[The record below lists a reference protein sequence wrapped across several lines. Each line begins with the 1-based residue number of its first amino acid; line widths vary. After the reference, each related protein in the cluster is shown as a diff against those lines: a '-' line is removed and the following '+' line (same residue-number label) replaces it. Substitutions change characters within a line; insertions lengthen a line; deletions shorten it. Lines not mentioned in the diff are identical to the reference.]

1 MMPKPIEIHKHIE
14 SWHGLAQALLQ
25 ADHRWTAWETKFL
38 CEMAMESNKFPS
50 ERQIEKLL
58 ELDSRLLV

>member
-1 MMPKPIEIHKHIE
+1 MMLKPIEINRHIE

-25 ADHRWTAWETKFL
+25 ADHRWTPWEKKFL
-38 CEMAMESNKFPS
+38 CEMAMESNKYPS

>member
-1 MMPKPIEIHKHIE
+1 MMPKPIEIHIE

-25 ADHRWTAWETKFL
+25 ADHHWTLWERNFL